1 MINRRGN
8 QRRYLEFS
16 ERLRRHLRRPITLKF
31 LTYPTTFRCRAEKLQ
46 KLQRFFVTFTTI
58 TIGKATVFD
67 AYLF

>member
-16 ERLRRHLRRPITLKF
+16 ERLRRHLRGPITLKF

-46 KLQRFFVTFTTI
+46 KL
-58 TIGKATVFD
+58 
-67 AYLF
+67 